1 MPSKHTVVVS
11 LDAETERIV
20 NDLGGN
26 RSQWIRDAIRYR
38 HGPGRD
44 YEAMEA
50 LADARRRNLHN
61 VTRILFKLVS
71 CVEEFGEPIPD
82 KFTAEALREAKSWLE
97 LR

>member
-20 NDLGGN
+20 NNLGGN
-26 RSQWIRDAIRYR
+26 RSEWIRDAIRYR
-38 HGPGRD
+38 HGPGLD

-61 VTRILFKLVS
+61 VTRILHKLVT
-71 CVEEFGEPIPD
+71 CVEQYSESPMD
-82 KFTAEALREAKSWLE
+82 KWTKAAILEAKNWLE

>member
-20 NDLGGN
+20 NNLGGN
-26 RSQWIRDAIRYR
+26 RSEWIRDAIRYR
-38 HGPGRD
+38 HGPGLD

-61 VTRILFKLVS
+61 VTRILHKLVM
-71 CVEEFGEPIPD
+71 CVEEFGGYQD
-82 KFTAEALREAKSWLE
+82 KFTEEAMKEAKQWLE

>member
-20 NDLGGN
+20 NNLGGN
-26 RSQWIRDAIRYR
+26 RSEWIRDAIRYR
-38 HGPGRD
+38 HGPGLD

-61 VTRILFKLVS
+61 VTRILHKLVA

-82 KFTAEALREAKSWLE
+82 KFTKAAMKEAKEWLE